1 MTYPCLEN
9 KPQQTLLN
17 EAYKYANAS
26 VAACLLQ
33 LFCEHGFLWQRHSCG
48 MSHNQSV
55 LEVMVRHTCAA
66 GISVGCICCCF
77 LHSIHVAS
85 Q

>member
-33 LFCEHGFLWQRHSCG
+33 LFCEHGFLWQRHSRG

-55 LEVMVRHTCAA
+55 LEECAA
-66 GISVGCICCCF
+66 
-77 LHSIHVAS
+77 LHSDGEAHLCSSHICWMYLLLFPT
-85 Q
+85 